1 MAISMTGF
9 GRGEYKDDNYQFL
22 VECKTINHKYADIN
36 IRLPRKLSFLEDKAR
51 ILVKDY
57 IKRGRVDLYI
67 KLDLLGSEDVNLKFD
82 EELAT
87 QYVSILKQIKDKFD
101 LVDDISVMNI
111 AKFPDVIKTEEKEDD
126 EDKLWSMLKV
136 ALENA
141 LLKLKEMRSEEGK
154 KLAEDIQNRCDLL
167 KNYIEDIEK
176 YSYNVVIDYKEKFKN
191 RISDMLEDPSIIDE
205 SRLAQEVAIYA
216 DKSSITEEIVRF
228 KSHIEQLKNTVVKNE
243 SIGRKIDFLIQ
254 EMNRE
259 TNTIGSKS
267 SDLNIT
273 NLVVEVKSE
282 LEKIRE
288 QIQNIE

>member
-9 GRGEYKDDNYQFL
+9 GRGEYKDDKYSFL
-22 VECKTINHKYADIN
+22 IECKTINHKYADIN
-36 IRLPRKLSFLEDKAR
+36 IRLPRKISFLEDKAR
-51 ILVKDY
+51 NLIKDY
-57 IKRGRVDLYI
+57 VKRGRVDLYI
-67 KLDLLGSEDVNLKFD
+67 KLDVLGDEDVNLKFD
-82 EELAT
+82 EALAS
-87 QYVSILKQIKDKFD
+87 QYVDILKQIRDKFD

-111 AKFPDVIKTEEKEDD
+111 AKFPDIVKSEEKEED
-126 EDKLWSMLKV
+126 EDVLWSMLKK
-136 ALENA
+136 ALEEA
-141 LLKLKEMRSEEGK
+141 LSKLKEMRSEEGE
-154 KLAEDIQNRCDLL
+154 KLAQDVIKRCDLL
-167 KNYIEDIEK
+167 KNYIEEIEK
-176 YSYNVVIDYKEKFKN
+176 YSYNVVIDYKEKLN
-191 RISDMLEDPSIIDE
+191 SRIGEILENPSLVDE
-205 SRLAQEVAIYA
+205 NRLAQEVAMYA

-228 KSHIEQLKNTVVKNE
+228 ESHIQQLKKTIVKNE